1 MNRTIELNDEK
12 VRDIYNQIIDIQKE
26 ANPMIEEWNAIDDKK
41 QELKKPYSD
50 YLKEVESR
58 EKELK
63 ETLDEIN
70 QRAEAL
76 KAKLTPF
83 LRNEIEP
90 QLADTEEFG
99 SLEVV
104 DDKLVANIYDAVE
117 KFKETFI
124 TKRLE
129 QKLIAK
135 VTE

>member
-1 MNRTIELNDEK
+1 MKRTIELNDEY
-12 VRDIYNQIIDIQKE
+12 VLEIYNQIIDIQKE
-26 ANPMIEEWNAIDDKK
+26 ANPLIDEWNAIDDKK

-50 YLKEVESR
+50 YLKESEAK

-76 KAKLTPF
+76 KLKLSPF

-90 QLADTEEFG
+90 QLGDTEEFA

-104 DDKLVANIYDAVE
+104 DGKLVANIFDAVE
-117 KFKETFI
+117 QFKENFI
-124 TKRLE
+124 TKRME
-129 QKLIAK
+129 QKVASK
-135 VTE
+135 GE

>member
-1 MNRTIELNDEK
+1 MRRTITLTDEK
-12 VRDIYNQIIDIQKE
+12 ARLIYYQIIDIQKE
-26 ANPMIEEWNAIDDKK
+26 ANPLIEEWNTLDEKK

-50 YLKEVESR
+50 YLKEIEPR

-76 KAKLTPF
+76 KQKLAPF

-90 QLADTEEFG
+90 QLADTEEFE
-99 SLEVV
+99 SLEVF
-104 DDKLVANIYDAVE
+104 DDVIYANIFDAVE

-129 QKLIAK
+129 QKLVAK
-135 VTE
+135 GAE